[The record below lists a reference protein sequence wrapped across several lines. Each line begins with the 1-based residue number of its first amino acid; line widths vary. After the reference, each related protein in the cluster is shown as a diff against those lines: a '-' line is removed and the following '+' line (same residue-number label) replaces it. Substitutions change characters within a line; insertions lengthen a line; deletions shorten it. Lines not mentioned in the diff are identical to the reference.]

1 MCITSSLYTSNT
13 HEERRV
19 LVLNPTSG
27 VPIYRQIVDQTRR
40 LVATGQLAPGDKL
53 PSVRAI
59 ATDLGINPMTVSK
72 AYSMLDQAGIVVRRA
87 GIGMVVAK
95 AGADRAL
102 AMEPEVQALVANAK
116 ELGMSRADLIAQ
128 IERIWEE
135 T

>member
-1 MCITSSLYTSNT
+1 M
-13 HEERRV
+13 
-19 LVLNPTSG
+19 LVLNPSSG

-40 LVATGQLAPGDKL
+40 LVATGELAPGDKL

-59 ATDLGINPMTVSK
+59 ATELGINPMTVSK

-102 AMEPEVQALVANAK
+102 AMETETRALVANAK
-116 ELGMSRADLIAQ
+116 QLGVARADLIAQ
-128 IERIWEE
+128 IDRIWEE

>member
-1 MCITSSLYTSNT
+1 M
-13 HEERRV
+13 

-128 IERIWEE
+128 IDRIWEE

>member
-1 MCITSSLYTSNT
+1 M
-13 HEERRV
+13 
-19 LVLNPTSG
+19 LVLNPSSG
-27 VPIYRQIVDQTRR
+27 VPIYRQIVDKTRR
-40 LVATGQLAPGDKL
+40 LVATGELAPGDKL

-59 ATDLGINPMTVSK
+59 ATELGINPMTVSK

-102 AMEPEVQALVANAK
+102 AMEPETRALVANAK
-116 ELGMSRADLIAQ
+116 QLGVSRADLIAQ
-128 IERIWEE
+128 IDRIWEE

>member
-1 MCITSSLYTSNT
+1 M
-13 HEERRV
+13 RGQRV
-19 LVLNPTSG
+19 LVLNPSSG

-40 LVATGQLAPGDKL
+40 LVATGELVPGDKL

-59 ATDLGINPMTVSK
+59 ATELGINPMTVSK

-102 AMEPEVQALVANAK
+102 AMEPETRALVANAK
-116 ELGMSRADLIAQ
+116 QLGISRADLIAQ
-128 IERIWEE
+128 IDRIWEE

>member
-1 MCITSSLYTSNT
+1 MFA
-13 HEERRV
+13 
-19 LVLNPTSG
+19 LNPTSG
-27 VPIYRQIVDQTRR
+27 VAIYRQIVDQTRR
-40 LVATGQLAPGDKL
+40 LVAVGKLAPGDKL

-59 ATDLGINPMTVSK
+59 ATDLGVNPMTVSK
-72 AYSMLDQAGIVVRRA
+72 AYSMLDQAGIVVRRP

-95 AGADRAL
+95 GGADRAL

-128 IERIWEE
+128 IERTWEE

>member
-1 MCITSSLYTSNT
+1 MFA
-13 HEERRV
+13 
-19 LVLNPTSG
+19 LNPTSG
-27 VPIYRQIVDQTRR
+27 VPIYRQVVDQTRR
-40 LVATGQLAPGDKL
+40 LVATGELAPGDRL

-72 AYSMLDQAGIVVRRA
+72 AYSLLDQAGIVVRRA

-95 AGADRAL
+95 AGADRAM

-116 ELGMSRADLIAQ
+116 ELGMSRADVIAQ

>member
-1 MCITSSLYTSNT
+1 MFA
-13 HEERRV
+13 
-19 LVLNPTSG
+19 LNPTSG
-27 VPIYRQIVDQTRR
+27 VPIYRQVVDQTRR
-40 LVATGQLAPGDKL
+40 LVATGELAPGDKL

-72 AYSMLDQAGIVVRRA
+72 AYSLLDQAGIVVRRA

-95 AGADRAL
+95 AGADRAM

-116 ELGMSRADLIAQ
+116 ELGMSRTDLIAR

>member
-1 MCITSSLYTSNT
+1 MFA
-13 HEERRV
+13 
-19 LVLNPTSG
+19 LNPTSG
-27 VPIYRQIVDQTRR
+27 VPIYRQVVDQTRR
-40 LVATGQLAPGDKL
+40 LVATGELAPGDKL

-72 AYSMLDQAGIVVRRA
+72 AYSLLDQAGIVVRRA
-87 GIGMVVAK
+87 GTGMVVAK
-95 AGADRAL
+95 AGADRAM
-102 AMEPEVQALVANAK
+102 AMEPEVQTLVANAK

>member
-1 MCITSSLYTSNT
+1 M
-13 HEERRV
+13 
-19 LVLNPTSG
+19 LVLNPSSG

-40 LVATGQLAPGDKL
+40 LVATGELAPGDKL
-53 PSVRAI
+53 PSVRVI
-59 ATDLGINPMTVSK
+59 ATELGINPMTVSK

-102 AMEPEVQALVANAK
+102 AMEPETRALVANAK
-116 ELGMSRADLIAQ
+116 QLGISRADLIAQ
-128 IERIWEE
+128 IDRIWEE

>member
-1 MCITSSLYTSNT
+1 M
-13 HEERRV
+13 
-19 LVLNPTSG
+19 LVLNPSSG

-40 LVATGQLAPGDKL
+40 LVATGELAPGEKL

-59 ATDLGINPMTVSK
+59 ATELGINPMTVSK

-102 AMEPEVQALVANAK
+102 AMEPETRALVANAK
-116 ELGMSRADLIAQ
+116 QLGISRADLIAQ
-128 IERIWEE
+128 IDRIWEE